1 MVYMKIAVFSESSSE
16 YGRRLIDGVAAYA
29 LKASDLRLTWINPD
43 ARPSRQAFDGC
54 DGVVARIAND
64 AIARRLMRTGLP
76 VVDVFCQRPYPGFF
90 GVNSDHGKIGRL
102 AAEHLLAK
110 RYENF
115 AFVGFLGVSFSDKRR
130 RAFLEALDAE
140 GRAAAVYETELA
152 KDQRAFFNTDIDLV
166 PDKRALS
173 SWLAALPRPT
183 AVFAANDLLALNVAR
198 LAKDAGLSVP
208 GDLAILGVDDD
219 RLLCAFAETPIS
231 SIDPNAFGI
240 GFAAARALA
249 AAIRTPPTKKAHPI
263 YHVAPGEVRE
273 RASTERHA
281 VMPEWL
287 GDALGF
293 IASAMDRP
301 LSTSDL
307 VAATGL
313 SHVTISKTFR
323 RRLGMTPLQYIA
335 GVKMRAA
342 RALLERGGLLAKE
355 VAQRV
360 GYSSLSRFSIVYKGY
375 WGHSP
380 RRNAGNTT
388 GMKSAEQGT

>member
-1 MVYMKIAVFSESSSE
+1 MRIAVFSESSSE

-29 LKASDLRLTWINPD
+29 LKANGLRLAWINPD
-43 ARPSRQAFDGC
+43 AKPSRRAFDGC
-54 DGVVARIAND
+54 DGIVARVAND
-64 AIARRLMRTGLP
+64 AIARRLKRTGLP
-76 VVDVFCQRPYPGFF
+76 VVDVFCRRAYPGFF
-90 GVNSDHGKIGRL
+90 GVNSDHVKIGRL
-102 AAEHLLAK
+102 AAGHFLAK

-115 AFVGFLGVSFSDKRR
+115 AFVGFRGVSFSGKRG
-130 RAFLEALDAE
+130 RAFADALGAL
-140 GRAAAVYETELA
+140 GRAVAVYETALA
-152 KDQRAFFNTDIDLV
+152 QDQRAFFNTDIDLAAA
-166 PDKRALS
+166 DGRALAA
-173 SWLAALPRPT
+173 WLAALPRPT

-208 GDLAILGVDDD
+208 GDLALLGVDDD

-249 AAIRTPPTKKAHPI
+249 SAIRTPPAKKAHPV
-263 YHVAPGEVRE
+263 YHVAPGGVRE

-281 VMPEWL
+281 VQPEWF

-293 IASAMDRP
+293 IDSALDRP
-301 LSTSDL
+301 LSTADL

-313 SHVTISKTFR
+313 SHVTISKMFR
-323 RRLGMTPLQYIA
+323 KKLGMSPLRYIT

-342 RALLERGGLLAKE
+342 RALLEGGGLLAKE

-360 GYSSLSRFSIVYKGY
+360 GYSSLSRFSVAYKGY
-375 WGHSP
+375 WGRSP
-380 RRNAGNTT
+380 RNR
-388 GMKSAEQGT
+388 